1 MQIGAYDYVT
11 KPVDDF
17 DGLALKVTNALEKVH
32 LAREHDRI
40 SARLAESEA
49 RYREL
54 FLAVPD
60 GLIVTDGSRVCE
72 VNASAGALFR
82 RDRAQL
88 VGLDVR
94 ELFRTEL
101 PAADAWPE
109 GGVHAECRE
118 LDGATFPAD
127 VTAADVHLDGCARR
141 MLMVRD
147 VRVRER
153 LLAERRTVEDE
164 LRQAQKMEAVGRLAG
179 GIAHDLGNVLTV
191 ALSCIEQ
198 ISSRGDATL
207 RQDLQLMQV
216 AVERGSDLVKQLLT
230 LTRKAPS
237 NPALLSVAAVI
248 EETSKLLRPH
258 LGDAVSL
265 VTEGTATGWRV
276 RMDPTH
282 LSQVLLNLAVNARDA
297 MPAGGTLRISVEN
310 VPSDAL
316 NGRAGGPSGDRVVL
330 SVSDTGLGMSPE
342 IRERIFEPFFTTKE
356 AGKGTGLGLAV
367 TYGIIQQAGGAISVE
382 SEPGRGSTFRIA
394 LPRARDDAEPAVAR
408 PPPAPAPARARERTV
423 LLVEDTTLLRARM
436 GQALGAVGFRVLE
449 AATAEN
455 ALRSLRENGRPV
467 DLLVTDL
474 ILPGMSGTDLA
485 QALRRVHPSCP
496 VLLVTG
502 APSDGRAIA
511 FAASGQ
517 PVLVKPFREAALVEE
532 VRRLLR

>member
-1 MQIGAYDYVT
+1 
-11 KPVDDF
+11 
-17 DGLALKVTNALEKVH
+17 
-32 LAREHDRI
+32 
-40 SARLAESEA
+40 
-49 RYREL
+49 
-54 FLAVPD
+54 
-60 GLIVTDGSRVCE
+60 
-72 VNASAGALFR
+72 
-82 RDRAQL
+82 
-88 VGLDVR
+88 
-94 ELFRTEL
+94 
-101 PAADAWPE
+101 
-109 GGVHAECRE
+109 
-118 LDGATFPAD
+118 
-127 VTAADVHLDGCARR
+127 
-141 MLMVRD
+141 
-147 VRVRER
+147 
-153 LLAERRTVEDE
+153 
-164 LRQAQKMEAVGRLAG
+164 
-179 GIAHDLGNVLTV
+179 
-191 ALSCIEQ
+191 
-198 ISSRGDATL
+198 
-207 RQDLQLMQV
+207 
-216 AVERGSDLVKQLLT
+216 
-230 LTRKAPS
+230 
-237 NPALLSVAAVI
+237 
-248 EETSKLLRPH
+248 
-258 LGDAVSL
+258 
-265 VTEGTATGWRV
+265 
-276 RMDPTH
+276 
-282 LSQVLLNLAVNARDA
+282 
-297 MPAGGTLRISVEN
+297 
-310 VPSDAL
+310 
-316 NGRAGGPSGDRVVL
+316 
-330 SVSDTGLGMSPE
+330 MSPE

-532 VRRLLR
+532 VRRLVSEAS